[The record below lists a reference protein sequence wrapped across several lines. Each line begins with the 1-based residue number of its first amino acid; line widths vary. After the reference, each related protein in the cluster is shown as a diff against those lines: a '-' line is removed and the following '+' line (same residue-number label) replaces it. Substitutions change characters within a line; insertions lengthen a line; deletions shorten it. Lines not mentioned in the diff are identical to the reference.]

1 MRAFGTFA
9 FVVLV
14 LTAAAARAAST
25 EVPLAIAAFG
35 TDVVAVGEITSE
47 SPMTKVDGLALPG
60 EGKPYPMDVVVF
72 EMKVSKFLK
81 DGRKAATSGPATA
94 SAPAGDKLRLLVMQT
109 HEGDGKGLWSAAGR
123 MPLEKGKKFIVS
135 AFVLPGR
142 EELYVPYFGGY
153 RLEATDDAVKD
164 VQAALDTDK
173 WAWGK
178 ASGGLQ
184 LAVLA
189 PTDMQASYP
198 PIMVVKGVKG
208 LNNSILTSYALRNAS
223 DKPVTIPL
231 KQMLASMELTA
242 TGGGTTAAANAW
254 WDASPRG
261 TEVAE
266 KLEVPAGAVI
276 LLGPKGPTRLA
287 GNTVIIM
294 QYGSVYF
301 RATMSAENDAA
312 TQPNLWHGKLESG
325 ELQTVLRRIQA
336 IPDGGPH

>member
-1 MRAFGTFA
+1 MRAYGSFA
-9 FVVLV
+9 FAVLV
-14 LTAAAARAAST
+14 SAVSAARAASP

-35 TDVVAVGEITSE
+35 ADVVAVGEITSE
-47 SPMTKVDGLALPG
+47 PPKTKVEGLALPG
-60 EGKPYPMDVVVF
+60 EGKAYPVDVVGF
-72 EMKVSKFLK
+72 EMKVSRFLK

-94 SAPAGDKLRLLVMQT
+94 SAPATDKLRLLVIQS

-123 MPLEKGKKFIVS
+123 MPLEKGKTFIVS

-153 RLEATDDAVKD
+153 RLEASDDSVKQ

-178 ASGGLQ
+178 AVGGLQ
-184 LAVLA
+184 LAVLG
-189 PTDMQASYP
+189 PTDMEASYP
-198 PIMVVKGVKG
+198 PVMVVKGIKG
-208 LNNSILTSYALRNAS
+208 LNNNILTAYALRNAS

-231 KQMLASMELTA
+231 RQMLASLELTA

-254 WDASPRG
+254 FDGSPRG
-261 TEVAE
+261 TEPAE

-276 LLGPKGPTRLA
+276 LLGPKGPTRFA
-287 GNTVIIM
+287 ANAIIIM
-294 QYGSVYF
+294 QYGSVSF

-312 TQPNLWHGKLESG
+312 SQPNLWHGKLESG

-336 IPDGGPH
+336 VPDGKPH